1 MKHNKQ
7 FIVSIYMQGNMV
19 VNADDEPS
27 AKEQVRNHILTKFPD
42 VNITEEKVQRLHNLK
57 GNNLWVS

>member
-19 VNADDEPS
+19 VNADDEPMLEN
-27 AKEQVRNHILTKFPD
+27 KLEIIF
-42 VNITEEKVQRLHNLK
+42 
-57 GNNLWVS
+57 